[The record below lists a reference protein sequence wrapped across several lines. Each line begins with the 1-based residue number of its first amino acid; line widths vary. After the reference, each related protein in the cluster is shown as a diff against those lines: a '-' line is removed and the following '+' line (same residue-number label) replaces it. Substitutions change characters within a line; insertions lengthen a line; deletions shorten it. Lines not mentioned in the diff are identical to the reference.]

1 MRQTKTARQRATE
14 AHQTAAERAERAQTS
29 PDQETT

>member
-14 AHQTAAERAERAQTS
+14 AHQAAAARADRAQTP